1 MGLKSPAALAAG
13 MAAGLSGGLGVSPP
27 PPQPLATI
35 GIGGTPFRPL
45 PATPDAAP
53 PEQTMYKKGGS
64 VSAKEKKSSEHGKK
78 YTHSDG
84 KLNLGHGR
92 VSTATKNPKHSN
104 W

>member
-1 MGLKSPAALAAG
+1 M
-13 MAAGLSGGLGVSPP
+13 
-27 PPQPLATI
+27 PQPTQ
-35 GIGGTPFRPL
+35 GNFGGPIMTSGPQMPQPTQGNFGGGPQVSQ
-45 PATPDAAP
+45 P
-53 PEQTMYKKGGS
+53 PTMYKKGGS

-92 VSTATKNPKHSN
+92 VSTATKNTKHSN